1 MGQAHPGLSFF
12 AKAVHLR
19 AVTGVA
25 AQPALPYVDKG
36 GQYAS
41 QAAAGHRRS

>member
-25 AQPALPYVDKG
+25 ALPYVDKG
-36 GQYAS
+36 
-41 QAAAGHRRS
+41 AADSMLVKPQLAIVEVN

>member
-25 AQPALPYVDKG
+25 ALPYVDKG